1 MAKSNPPPP
10 PYSAMAPTE
19 IQSIPLDDL
28 EAGLQRSANKAVYRF
43 HHKNNRRIIDC
54 GNSCSCTGC
63 NAMLFLPGACDTSWR
78 CTAALFG
85 ILVTMTLI
93 FWVLS
98 KA

>member
-1 MAKSNPPPP
+1 
-10 PYSAMAPTE
+10 MAPTE

-28 EAGLQRSANKAVYRF
+28 EAGLQRSANNAVYRF
-43 HHKNNRRIIDC
+43 HDKNSHRIIDC

-63 NAMLFLPGACDTSWR
+63 GSDCTGCNAMLFLPDACDISR
-78 CTAALFG
+78 KCMAALFG

>member
-1 MAKSNPPPP
+1 
-10 PYSAMAPTE
+10 MAPTE
-19 IQSIPLDDL
+19 IPLIPLDDL
-28 EAGLQRSANKAVYRF
+28 EAGLQHSANNAVYRLR
-43 HHKNNRRIIDC
+43 HKNNGRIIDC

-63 NAMLFLPGACDTSWR
+63 SCTGCNAMLFLPDDVCSISWG

-85 ILVTMTLI
+85 ILVAMTLI